1 MKTLLSTALAT
12 TLIIAASVA
21 SADPLMC
28 DLSGYKTVPGL
39 TAVAADNA
47 LTVTWDGDRNQEV
60 RLRLT
65 IESGTPTIRDLA
77 VRRKGGQWATLASH
91 ATPEFRI
98 VSGVRRMSNQHLQP
112 LRGLNV
118 RSRPTSSI
126 GISGM
131 PLGRALSI
139 GPPPAAGIRLPPK
152 ASRTNPVCRESRRR
166 SRARRPATRRM
177 AAR

>member
-1 MKTLLSTALAT
+1 MLA
-12 TLIIAASVA
+12 APVA

-28 DLSGYKTVPGL
+28 TLSGYKAVPGL
-39 TAVAADNA
+39 TAAAADNV

-77 VRRKGGQWATLASH
+77 VRRKGRPWGTLASN

-98 VSGVRRMSNQHLQP
+98 VSGVRRMSNQQIQP

-118 RSRPTSSI
+118 PITADIVDRHKWDAFWDA
-126 GISGM
+126 
-131 PLGRALSI
+131 PLSVGPAA
-139 GPPPAAGIRLPPK
+139 GGGNPPPAEGIAAAGQH
-152 ASRTNPVCRESRRR
+152 
-166 SRARRPATRRM
+166 
-177 AAR
+177 